1 MKKIV
6 FTLAALLCMGAAN
19 AKTVKTTFEVNGN
32 CENMCKPTIE
42 KAAQRVPGVVSAKWN
57 VKTHQL
63 SLVYNDTQTSPEK
76 VQKAIA
82 AKGYDAGK
90 VRATD
95 AAYNSLH
102 KCCQYKRK

>member
-1 MKKIV
+1 MV
-6 FTLAALLCMGAAN
+6 LALAALLCMGAAN

-82 AKGYDAGK
+82 ARGYDAGK
-90 VRATD
+90 VRATN
-95 AAYNSLH
+95 AAYNNLH